1 MPGRSTRH
9 RRRSTVASES
19 RCGSKLIGYLFVSPW
34 VLFFVG
40 IFAYP
45 LGFAVWMSFYD
56 YFFAAPGATVERPFV
71 GFDNYWAALTD
82 EDVRQSFYNVAVF
95 LVINVPLTV
104 ILAIVAG
111 DGLERGA
118 SLSGLS
124 SGPPSSCPT

>member
-1 MPGRSTRH
+1 M
-9 RRRSTVASES
+9 
-19 RCGSKLIGYLFVSPW
+19 SPW

-45 LGFAVWMSFYD
+45 LGFAIWMSFYD

-82 EDVRQSFYNVAVF
+82 EDVRQSFRNIVVF

-104 ILAIVAG
+104 ILAIALAMALNAVDPVPG
-111 DGLERGA
+111 ILPH
-118 SLSGLS
+118 L
-124 SGPPSSCPT
+124 PSSCPM